1 MPKVNKNHKA
11 KEKQKMKQPSL
22 KPFRPITPDDQ
33 SIRHTPRDFLR
44 NSNLRESRGFVK
56 ISIN

>member
-22 KPFRPITPDDQ
+22 KPFRPIA
-33 SIRHTPRDFLR
+33 L
-44 NSNLRESRGFVK
+44 NG
-56 ISIN
+56 